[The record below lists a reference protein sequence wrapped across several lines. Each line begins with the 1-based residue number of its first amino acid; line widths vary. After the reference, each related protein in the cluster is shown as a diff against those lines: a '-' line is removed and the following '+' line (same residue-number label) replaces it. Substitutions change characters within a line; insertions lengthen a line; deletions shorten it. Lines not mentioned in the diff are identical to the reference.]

1 MKMMDDDDLSMSLVN
16 RAVTYKVKA
25 GQKKSMMGHFKAYC
39 EDIAPWA
46 VQLSRKVKREHL
58 IGRHPF
64 MLSDYYDDIRDK
76 AAAVLLSGVVPLDTD
91 KLSLRTSRLRDF
103 IGSSPYGFIKGAFRI
118 KDYSSLRGIGCTSE
132 LFQKFCTALSE
143 TYLYTDLSSE
153 SVVDFISEL
162 RQNMRN
168 LDIRLGYSREESFEE
183 AVFWLYEGLFHVDG
197 AIIPVPHTKA
207 VNDFI
212 RAYTPHSS
220 ILTQEDMAGL
230 FGFDYPAMIWY
241 AAQGREWLYKTN
253 YDNIYRMEHNLAVKM
268 KRQTPMTSYERW
280 RFRTTFL
287 SKLRLD

>member
-1 MKMMDDDDLSMSLVN
+1 MIDDDDLSMSLVN

-46 VQLSRKVKREHL
+46 VKLSRKAKREHL

-64 MLSDYYDDIRDK
+64 MLSDYYDDIKDK

-103 IGSSPYGFIKGAFRI
+103 IGSSPYV
-118 KDYSSLRGIGCTSE
+118 
-132 LFQKFCTALSE
+132 
-143 TYLYTDLSSE
+143 YTELSSE
-153 SVVDFISEL
+153 SVVDFICEL
-162 RQNMRN
+162 KQNMSN
-168 LDIRLGYSREESFEE
+168 LDIRLGYSRKESFEE
-183 AVFWLYEGLFHVDG
+183 AVFWLYEGLFHVEG

-220 ILTQEDMAGL
+220 ILTQEDMAEL

-253 YDNIYRMEHNLAVKM
+253 YDGIYRMEHNLAVKM

-287 SKLRLD
+287 SKVRID

>member
-1 MKMMDDDDLSMSLVN
+1 MIDDDDLSMSLVN

-64 MLSDYYDDIRDK
+64 MLSDYYDD
-76 AAAVLLSGVVPLDTD
+76 
-91 KLSLRTSRLRDF
+91 
-103 IGSSPYGFIKGAFRI
+103 GFIKGSFRI
-118 KDYSSLRGIGCTSE
+118 KDYSTLRGIGCTNE
-132 LFQKFCTALSE
+132 MFQKFCTALSE
-143 TYLYTDLSSE
+143 TYLYADLSSG
-153 SVVDFISEL
+153 SVVDFICEL
-162 RQNMRN
+162 KQNMRN

-183 AVFWLYEGLFHVDG
+183 AVFWLYEGIFHVDG
-197 AIIPVPHTKA
+197 AIIPVPHTKT
-207 VNDFI
+207 VNNFI

-220 ILTQEDMAGL
+220 ILTQEDMAEL